1 VFLHDEF
8 RAAVSGAVYRRPQR
22 ARAAAGLGG
31 LLLGAYLPCTA
42 AQELAAGADASMA
55 GFYGAYPMSREG
67 SGTSWQPES
76 TPLSGLQQMSGPW
89 MQMVHGFVNLIY
101 DEQGGPRG
109 ATKTFSSSMLMLM
122 ARRELTDGA
131 FGARLMLSADPVMGK
146 SGYPLLFQ
154 SGESADG
161 HTPLIDRQHPHDLL
175 MEAALTYS
183 HELNKDGA
191 LFVYAGLP
199 GEPALGPQTFM
210 HRLSGMDNP
219 EAPLG
224 HHWLDSTH
232 ISWGVVTAGYTFKQ
246 LKLEASGFNG
256 REPDENR
263 YNIELRPLDSYAAR
277 ITYNPTA
284 NLSLQASFGRLASPE
299 QLEPDV
305 SVRRSTASV
314 SYNAP
319 VGVWWQ
325 TTVAFG
331 HNSPSS
337 GAGSNAWLLESA
349 LKPAPGHTLFARLE
363 RVDKDELFLPGEPLF
378 GRSFTIEKL
387 SVGYIY
393 DLLRWGA
400 LDLGLGGLI
409 SSYSFPSTLNETY
422 SFRPTSFMVF
432 VRARL

>member
-1 VFLHDEF
+1 
-8 RAAVSGAVYRRPQR
+8 
-22 ARAAAGLGG
+22 
-31 LLLGAYLPCTA
+31 
-42 AQELAAGADASMA
+42 
-55 GFYGAYPMSREG
+55 
-67 SGTSWQPES
+67 
-76 TPLSGLQQMSGPW
+76 
-89 MQMVHGFVNLIY
+89 
-101 DEQGGPRG
+101 
-109 ATKTFSSSMLMLM
+109 
-122 ARRELTDGA
+122 
-131 FGARLMLSADPVMGK
+131 
-146 SGYPLLFQ
+146 
-154 SGESADG
+154 
-161 HTPLIDRQHPHDLL
+161 
-175 MEAALTYS
+175 
-183 HELNKDGA
+183 
-191 LFVYAGLP
+191 
-199 GEPALGPQTFM
+199 M

-232 ISWGVVTAGYTFKQ
+232 ISWGVVTAGYSFKQ

-277 ITYNPTA
+277 VTYNPTA
-284 NLSLQASFGRLASPE
+284 NLSMQASFGRLASPE

-349 LKPAPGHTLFARLE
+349 LKPAPAHTLFARLE

-378 GRSFTIEKL
+378 GHSFTIGKL

-393 DLLRWGA
+393 DFLRWGA